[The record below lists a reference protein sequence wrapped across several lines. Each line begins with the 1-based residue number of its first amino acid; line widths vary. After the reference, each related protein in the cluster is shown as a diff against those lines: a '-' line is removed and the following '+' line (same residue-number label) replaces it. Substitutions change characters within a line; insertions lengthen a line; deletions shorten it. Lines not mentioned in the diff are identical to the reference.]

1 MVNVRVPLESVQTEL
16 EVRKS
21 KFLAFAMPCSSLTE
35 AKHMVNT
42 LKAEHP
48 GANHVVHAAVVG
60 EHGDEFSYS
69 DDREPKNTAG
79 RPALEVLKGS
89 GITNVAI
96 YIVRYFGGTLLGT
109 GGLVKAYGES
119 AKNILEIIRTEE
131 LIEKCNFSITTSYNL
146 YEPIKKLLIEA
157 NATIVD
163 EQFATDVVIEGTLA
177 ITEKD
182 QISSGITELSN
193 GRDQVIFTE

>member
-79 RPALEVLKGS
+79 RPVLEVLKGS

-119 AKNILEIIRTEE
+119 AKNVLEIIRTEE

>member
-1 MVNVRVPLESVQTEL
+1 
-16 EVRKS
+16 
-21 KFLAFAMPCSSLTE
+21 MPCTSLTE

-89 GITNVAI
+89 GITNVAL
-96 YIVRYFGGTLLGT
+96 YIVRYPPGTLLGT

-119 AKNILEIIRTEE
+119 AKNVLEIIRTEE

>member
-1 MVNVRVPLESVQTEL
+1 VRVPLESVQTEL

-119 AKNILEIIRTEE
+119 AKNVLEIIRTEE

>member
-1 MVNVRVPLESVQTEL
+1 MRVPLESVQTEL

-119 AKNILEIIRTEE
+119 AKNVLEIIRTEE

>member
-1 MVNVRVPLESVQTEL
+1 MRIPLESAQIEL

-21 KFLAFAMPCSSLTE
+21 KFLAFAIPCTSLAD
-35 AKHMVNT
+35 AKLMVSK

-48 GANHVVHAAVVG
+48 GANHVVHAAVIG

-96 YIVRYFGGTLLGT
+96 FIVRYFGGTLLGT
-109 GGLVKAYGES
+109 GGLVKAYGDS
-119 AKNILEIIRTEE
+119 AKRVLEILKTEE
-131 LIEKCNFSITTSYNL
+131 LIEKCNFSLTTSYNL
-146 YEPIKKLLIEA
+146 YDPIKKLLLEFDA
-157 NATIVD
+157 AIVN
-163 EQFATDVVIEGTLA
+163 EQFATNVIIEGTLA
-177 ITEKD
+177 VTGKE
-182 QISSGITELSN
+182 QVSLGITELSS
-193 GRDQVIFTE
+193 GRDTVVFTE

>member
-1 MVNVRVPLESVQTEL
+1 MRIPLESVQTEL

-21 KFLAFAMPCSSLTE
+21 KFLAFAMPCTSLTE

-60 EHGDEFSYS
+60 DHGDEFSYS

-79 RPALEVLKGS
+79 RPVLEVLKGS

-119 AKNILEIIRTEE
+119 AKQVLEIIRTEE

-157 NATIVD
+157 NAAIVD

-182 QISSGITELSN
+182 RVSSGITELSN
-193 GRDQVIFTE
+193 GRDQVVFTG

>member
-1 MVNVRVPLESVQTEL
+1 MRVPLESVQTEL

-119 AKNILEIIRTEE
+119 AKKVLEIIRTEE